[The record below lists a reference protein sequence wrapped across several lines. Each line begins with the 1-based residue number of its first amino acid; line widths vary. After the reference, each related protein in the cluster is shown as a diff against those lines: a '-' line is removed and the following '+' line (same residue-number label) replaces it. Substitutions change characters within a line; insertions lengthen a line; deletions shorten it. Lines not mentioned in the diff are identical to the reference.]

1 MNLLSFAFPT
11 QKRVLRVPVYSNFR
25 RSISEDSTWGNYIV
39 AQSPFDEGSSVN
51 LWRLIYHQNVST
63 VVVLSRTIED
73 GTRKCHQYWP
83 DIGKI
88 KLGKFKVNEGTEKKC
103 TLLFSH
109 APKLIVHGALN
120 LKTFFS
126 VSWWQAIL
134 LCLIVISILIEKQ
147 KILPLPHKHFCML
160 SG

>member
-1 MNLLSFAFPT
+1 MLSFAFPT

-88 KLGKFKVNEGTEKKC
+88 KLGKFKVNEGTEKKYMY
-103 TLLFSH
+103 TAVFSR
-109 APKLIVHGALN
+109 
-120 LKTFFS
+120 S
-126 VSWWQAIL
+126 
-134 LCLIVISILIEKQ
+134 
-147 KILPLPHKHFCML
+147 
-160 SG
+160 